1 MWVAASPVNLFFL
14 PSCLVLEGNCRIAP
28 FFPRWIRISLLKAI
42 RTFWLHLG
50 ESFISTN
57 GETNWMGITLTK
69 YSVYQNWDKILI
81 FWLPIQVSE
90 PQGILRH
97 QPEKKKK
104 KEASNTDT
112 IYQKCPPSLFFQIPA
127 LILFLSLSLCLLIC
141 LFLILHLWFLC
152 LKSFSISFSLSIK
165 TQLWEVL
172 WSKWK
177 GESLVD

>member
-104 KEASNTDT
+104 KRGLKHWYYLPKMSPQFVLSDS
-112 IYQKCPPSLFFQIPA
+112 CSHS
-127 LILFLSLSLCLLIC
+127 LSLSLP
-141 LFLILHLWFLC
+141 LFIDLFIPNSSSLILMSEIFLY
-152 LKSFSISFSLSIK
+152 LL
-165 TQLWEVL
+165 QLVHQNPAL
-172 WSKWK
+172 RSSVK
-177 GESLVD
+177 